1 MGEVKKMMFL
11 SQKKKNDVLLH
22 PQKINKKWCF
32 LTNPLNCV
40 KN

>member
-11 SQKKKNDVLLH
+11 SKKKYDVLLH
-22 PQKINKKWCF
+22 PQKKNKKWCF